1 MATHMTAEISDVSAN
16 TTLVNME
23 KSILAS
29 FTVKSFIRGY
39 HVYKEDWEP
48 ELNEEQELKREPQN
62 KEDPYAVAVVR
73 PLPRPPKD
81 NDPGQAPCSSAEG
94 HPNAVQRNEEVIGHI
109 PLRMASCVSK
119 FLKRRT
125 NKGKVVVTGKRVNR
139 GAGYGLEIPCEY
151 IFFGDNETSIPWL
164 KSKIESLGYK
174 LD

>member
-23 KSILAS
+23 KFTLAS
-29 FTVKSFIRGY
+29 FRVKSFIRGY

-109 PLRMASCVSK
+109 PLQMASCVSK